1 MCIYIY
7 VYIYIYTHK
16 KRHKHCVYIYIVL
29 SVVAIKPLPGSKL
42 PNSKLQATF
51 SHSSSVVWCI
61 RISISGVHSRVRST
75 IALFTGPK
83 NTVDRFCTIALFT
96 GEITLSPI
104 GEGEW
109 GRYRVKGVNQ
119 NGKQSKQVCVSCHY
133 LHKKKRTLNHQG
145 EIVTSPFC
153 AVGCCH

>member
-1 MCIYIY
+1 MYI
-7 VYIYIYTHK
+7 
-16 KRHKHCVYIYIVL
+16 YIYIVL

-51 SHSSSVVWCI
+51 SHHLLSDAFAS
-61 RISISGVHSRVRST
+61 
-75 IALFTGPK
+75 LFLECTQECVGQKTPWIDSAQLLYSPVKSPK